1 MWPTYTYIHINSGKR
16 VKENG
21 RICFR
26 IISAVI
32 HKQNHGN
39 LTKKVENGWN
49 SVVSIVSNMR
59 ETLFAVVGKEII
71 YCLWFHYLYH
81 REIELYTLCVEKE
94 RDRES
99 DCERNS

>member
-1 MWPTYTYIHINSGKR
+1 MASESKKTVEFASELFPL
-16 VKENG
+16 
-21 RICFR
+21 
-26 IISAVI
+26 
-32 HKQNHGN
+32 QNHGN

-94 RDRES
+94 RERATVRETAKNYLLWWWR
-99 DCERNS
+99 EQIIN